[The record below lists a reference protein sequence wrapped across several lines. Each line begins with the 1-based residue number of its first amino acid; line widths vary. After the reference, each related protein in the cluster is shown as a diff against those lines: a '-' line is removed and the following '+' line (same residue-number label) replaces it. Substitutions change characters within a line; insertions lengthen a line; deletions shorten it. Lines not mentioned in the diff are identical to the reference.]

1 MDGDVRS
8 LKWSEL
14 ITRGGLTQ
22 GWSGPVDPTIETIVE
37 DSRQVRPG
45 SCFVAVRGTQA
56 DGHQF
61 IEQAIRDGAAAIVS
75 EHSCTVP
82 QNFPV
87 LTLPTTRGAAGR
99 LASVLAGLDELQ
111 RAGRFKLVGITG
123 TNGKSTFCYLLRSIL
138 QAAGHPT
145 ATLGTIEY
153 DLIARRVEAAM
164 TTPPPTTLMTYLG
177 EAARAGATHAVM
189 EVSSH
194 ALDQGRCDGLRFDVG
209 VFSNLT
215 GDHLDY
221 HKTTEAYLRAKK
233 KLFDQLSADAVA
245 VINQDDPAGERMIAD
260 CRARVIRYGFDPSKC
275 HVTAQVEEATAK
287 GTRFNLVM
295 AVDSIHPDVSM
306 SESVELSLPLIG
318 RHNVYN
324 ALAAASAAAA
334 MGVKLEAIVKG
345 LTTLACVPGRLQAVE
360 PKSLQPPFT
369 VLVDYAHTDDALENV
384 LSALKPLTQGRLI
397 TLFGCGG
404 DRDRTKR
411 PRMAA
416 VAARWSDHVIV
427 TSDNPRTEDPERI
440 IADVMDG
447 FTKESREKV
456 VAEPDRAAAI
466 SAAIHLA
473 KPGDIVLLAGKGH
486 ETYQIIGERKIDFD
500 DAAVAEAS
508 LLRRFGGTEGRTA
521 GQS

>member
-245 VINQDDPAGERMIAD
+245 VIKQEDPAG
-260 CRARVIRYGFDPSKC
+260 
-275 HVTAQVEEATAK
+275 
-287 GTRFNLVM
+287 
-295 AVDSIHPDVSM
+295 
-306 SESVELSLPLIG
+306 
-318 RHNVYN
+318 
-324 ALAAASAAAA
+324 
-334 MGVKLEAIVKG
+334 
-345 LTTLACVPGRLQAVE
+345 
-360 PKSLQPPFT
+360 
-369 VLVDYAHTDDALENV
+369 
-384 LSALKPLTQGRLI
+384 
-397 TLFGCGG
+397 GG
-404 DRDRTKR
+404 
-411 PRMAA
+411 M
-416 VAARWSDHVIV
+416 VA
-427 TSDNPRTEDPERI
+427 P
-440 IADVMDG
+440 
-447 FTKESREKV
+447 
-456 VAEPDRAAAI
+456 
-466 SAAIHLA
+466 
-473 KPGDIVLLAGKGH
+473 
-486 ETYQIIGERKIDFD
+486 
-500 DAAVAEAS
+500 AVAERRATELTRPDDHRRIKKAS
-508 LLRRFGGTEGRTA
+508 LLQVLNQAGPGLINLA
-521 GQS
+521 GQALVTLVVVAVRVPVGMEDLDESHAPLDESPRHEAALSESIRGPLADAVEFTGRI